1 MITGLSSSISAL
13 IAFGKKMAV
22 TANNVANLQ
31 SEGFKKSRALL
42 EEGSQGGV
50 AAQIENVNTPG
61 VVITEEDDQ
70 GTVERELSNV
80 DLEKEIPET
89 ILTQRGYQANLKTIE
104 TQDEMLGSLLDIK
117 K

>member
-13 IAFGKKMAV
+13 IAFGKKLAV

-42 EEGSQGGV
+42 EEGGHGGV
-50 AAQIENVNTPG
+50 AARIETVNTPG
-61 VVITEEDDQ
+61 VVITEEEEQ

-89 ILTQRGYQANLKTIE
+89 ILTQKGYQANLKTIE
-104 TQDEMLGSLLDIK
+104 TEDEMLGFLLDTK
-117 K
+117 G

>member
-42 EEGSQGGV
+42 EEGSHGGV
-50 AAQIENVNTPG
+50 AAQIESVNTPG
-61 VVITEEDDQ
+61 VVMTEEDEQ

>member
-1 MITGLSSSISAL
+1 MITGLSNSISAL
-13 IAFGKKMAV
+13 FAFGKKMAV

-31 SEGFKKSRALL
+31 SEGFKRSRTLL

-50 AAQIENVNTPG
+50 AARVETVNTPG
-61 VVITEEDDQ
+61 MVITEEDEQ

-104 TQDEMLGSLLDIK
+104 AHDEMLGSLLDIK

>member
-22 TANNVANLQ
+22 TASNVANLQ
-31 SEGFKKSRALL
+31 SEGFKKRRAIL
-42 EEGSQGGV
+42 EEGSHGEV
-50 AAQIENVNTPG
+50 TARIETLDTPG
-61 VVITEEDDQ
+61 VVITEEDAH

-89 ILTQRGYQANLKTIE
+89 ILTERGYQANLQTIE
-104 TQDEMLGSLLDIK
+104 TEDEVLGYLLDTK
-117 K
+117 G